1 MSALLPGL
9 GAARILRCLQDAVLE
24 SSSMTSILLVDD
36 NEDLREL
43 YGGLLRREGYVVREA
58 ENGKQALALLEYMES
73 EPCLLLL
80 DLMMPVMSGAD
91 LLKVLRDSGRLAK
104 QPVIVLSAGSRP
116 ADVPEGQLVI
126 RKPVDPRVLISLVR
140 GFCDSDTRLA

>member
-1 MSALLPGL
+1 
-9 GAARILRCLQDAVLE
+9 
-24 SSSMTSILLVDD
+24 MTSVLLVDD
-36 NEDLREL
+36 NEDIRQL
-43 YGGLLRREGYVVREA
+43 YGTLLRREGYVVHEA
-58 ENGKQALALLEYMES
+58 ENGQQALAFLEYMDS
-73 EPCLLLL
+73 EPCLLVL

-91 LLKVLRDSGRLAK
+91 LLKVLRDSGRLEK

-116 ADVPEGQLVI
+116 DDVPEGQLVI